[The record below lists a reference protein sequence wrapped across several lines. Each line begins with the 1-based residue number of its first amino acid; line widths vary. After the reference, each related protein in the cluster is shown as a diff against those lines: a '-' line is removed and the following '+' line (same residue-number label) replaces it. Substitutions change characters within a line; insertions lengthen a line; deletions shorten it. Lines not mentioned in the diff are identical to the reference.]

1 MDIGDDLSAGD
12 LLDEQGRAFEGVDDV
27 VGVGAPLETEAGV
40 GAELVASGR
49 LADGDGVEPRALD
62 EHAFGGVGDSA
73 LYTTKDAGDAE
84 RLIGVANHEVVG
96 AEFPLLAVE
105 GHEWRTFG
113 AIADDDCLSVD
124 FVGVEG
130 VERLTDA
137 EEDVVGDV
145 DDVVYGVEADGF
157 KGFLEP
163 LRRILDGHALDEDA
177 AVARAGL
184 WILDVDFYAGPVV
197 VGGESVDRWA

>member
-1 MDIGDDLSAGD
+1 MTIAEPDLQVLAQTVPHINNTV
-12 LLDEQGRAFEGVDDV
+12 LLVT
-27 VGVGAPLETEAGV
+27 VGVGVGFFLCVCMIRILTGV
-40 GAELVASGR
+40 R
-49 LADGDGVEPRALD
+49 LRWLLI
-62 EHAFGGVGDSA
+62 AFYA
-73 LYTTKDAGDAE
+73 
-84 RLIGVANHEVVG
+84 VV
-96 AEFPLLAVE
+96 F
-105 GHEWRTFG
+105 
-113 AIADDDCLSVD
+113 ILSVD

-177 AVARAGL
+177 AVVRAGL